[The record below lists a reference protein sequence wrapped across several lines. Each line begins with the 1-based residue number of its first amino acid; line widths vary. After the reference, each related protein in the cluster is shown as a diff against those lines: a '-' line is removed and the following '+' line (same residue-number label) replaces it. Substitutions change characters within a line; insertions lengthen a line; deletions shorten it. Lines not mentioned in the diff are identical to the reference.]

1 MSGNTII
8 YVVTKHII
16 NENNPDENPKVIM
29 DKNLVRVFFKF
40 KSARK
45 YFDKLEMVYQ
55 QGPITIYPTIRTLK
69 YRLNM
74 DGWYDC
80 GSTTKDKQMFKDD
93 FNSETWVHDDYI
105 LTFDDYEC
113 LFMQSRDTY
122 NRIEDVISEYSQT
135 LLMEFIF

>member
-105 LTFDDYEC
+105 LTFDDT
-113 LFMQSRDTY
+113 S
-122 NRIEDVISEYSQT
+122 
-135 LLMEFIF
+135 